1 MLKTVISSCHPK
13 QASPSRAL
21 VESLFGEGELVEDNG
36 LLPLSEL
43 WLSDDPG
50 IKQNSTQAVFTPEKD
65 HPSEMLR
72 RAETRGFCL
81 RFTTTLLKL

>member
-1 MLKTVISSCHPK
+1 LYPK
-13 QASPSRAL
+13 QALPFWAS
-21 VESLFGEGELVEDNG
+21 VESLNFFGEEVPLEDNG
-36 LLPLSEL
+36 LLPFSEL
-43 WLSDDPG
+43 WLSDDHG

-81 RFTTTLLKL
+81 QFTTTLLKL